1 MPCPCSHRCIC
12 AAVFSEFPTTNV
24 VPTTEISNIRTEV
37 GTSCLFWLL
46 WLHTF
51 IKCAHSVYFEYRSNT
66 SHPGYDV
73 HYLIMYGMVLYTM
86 LWISSDLLFFYFT
99 MYIAFRYDLI
109 QNLAAKLGDRKSEYG
124 TPAKQTVLIRQIID
138 LHSDTIRFLLCY
150 RKWRFTSLTQY
161 IFRFYRKCSE
171 TYSLIVLFQAANFML
186 TAVICLTMFSI
197 VSL

>member
-1 MPCPCSHRCIC
+1 M
-12 AAVFSEFPTTNV
+12 
-24 VPTTEISNIRTEV
+24 
-37 GTSCLFWLL
+37 
-46 WLHTF
+46 
-51 IKCAHSVYFEYRSNT
+51 YFEYRSNT

-150 RKWRFTSLTQY
+150 RK
-161 IFRFYRKCSE
+161 
-171 TYSLIVLFQAANFML
+171 
-186 TAVICLTMFSI
+186 
-197 VSL
+197 